1 MIEIMPKDQ
10 IVSDLR
16 LIYQKIDNYTI
27 LYIEKNHLK
36 LKKMSNEEINKEIA
50 EITENKEKKKK

>member
-10 IVSDLR
+10 IVSDLS

-50 EITENKEKKKK
+50 EITEKKEKKKK